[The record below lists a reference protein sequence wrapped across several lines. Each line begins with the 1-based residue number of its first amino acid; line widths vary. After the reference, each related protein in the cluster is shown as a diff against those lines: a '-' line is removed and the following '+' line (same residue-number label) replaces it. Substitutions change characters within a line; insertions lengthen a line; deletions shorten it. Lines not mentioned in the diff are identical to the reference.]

1 MKVIFLG
8 PPGCGKGTQSGIASQ
23 KYNVPQISTGDLFRE
38 NIKNQT
44 QLGITAKRYMDEGK
58 LVPDELVMDLL
69 LDRIAK
75 DDCKNGFLLDGFPR
89 TMNQATSLDA
99 QIQVDAVLCIQ
110 IPNEE
115 ILERLGGRMTCRTC
129 SQPFNKAEAM
139 DGKCPK
145 CGGELYQR
153 DDDKEETILKR
164 IETYDNQTAPLI
176 GYYRE
181 KGNFYEIDGMVGKNN
196 VTTLVAKVLDL
207 L

>member
-129 SQPFNKAEAM
+129 SQPINKAEAV